1 MKITSEKI
9 VYAIVYLPIALL
21 AMIITDFIFYLAN
34 KFNNG
39 WRTRI

>member
-1 MKITSEKI
+1 MKITPEKI

-21 AMIITDFIFYLAN
+21 VMIITDFIFYLAN
-34 KFNNG
+34 KFNSA